1 MFSNTPAASTP
12 RPHNTFFTSSSSS
25 SGDNSSVGDFRSTDY
40 SRLRRVTRAS
50 AKNRDPNAIP
60 LNRTRDEEYVSARV
74 EREILSPPSEEHD
87 DPILSKNEGAF
98 RKYRGTPVLQ
108 HLERDIDRYTET
120 PIGMYIIYVNYLDEL
135 Q

>member
-12 RPHNTFFTSSSSS
+12 RPQNTFFTSSGS
-25 SGDNSSVGDFRSTDY
+25 SGDNSSVGDFNSNDY
-40 SRLRRVTRAS
+40 SRLRRVKTAN

-87 DPILSKNEGAF
+87 DPISSKNAGAF

-108 HLERDIDRYTET
+108 HSERDTDRYAET
-120 PIGMYIIYVNYLDEL
+120 LIGMYIIYG
-135 Q
+135 QFI